1 MRYYAAV
8 LTGVMAQIASATY
21 MWLYTDMEAINMLF
35 WSVICYFAGIML
47 FMAVTEPKKE
57 EKEEKERKF
66 QIYDLKGHKKN
77 V

>member
-8 LTGVMAQIASATY
+8 LTGALAQIVSATY

-35 WSVICYFAGIML
+35 WSVIFYFAGLIA

-57 EKEEKERKF
+57 EKEEKEWKF
-66 QIYDLKGHKKN
+66 KVYDLRKEWED